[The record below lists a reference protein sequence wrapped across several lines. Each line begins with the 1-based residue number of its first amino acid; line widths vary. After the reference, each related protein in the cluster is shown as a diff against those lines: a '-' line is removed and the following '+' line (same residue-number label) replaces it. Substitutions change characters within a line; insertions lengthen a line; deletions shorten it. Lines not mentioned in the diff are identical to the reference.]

1 MKKRKTTVLM
11 LLTLL
16 LAMVL
21 GMSASAKTGKNKVVK
36 VKGKNGT
43 YTYSGSYGD
52 EKYIYHKFSVG
63 QTGVLRIT
71 GYEQTKKGKKSGFTV
86 MLFDK
91 NKKRLDVNKEN
102 YINYTKGTIKYYVLS
117 KGSYYFRIKSPANKK
132 GVRYIIQMKY
142 TKMGAYVKQTGA
154 SRDEAQYLAKD
165 YSVYAYITASDD
177 VTSSRWIQFYTDG
190 KDPIEL
196 TLIPQLPKS
205 TEGTF
210 SACIYGPS
218 YEDGKVLE
226 ISQGGDR
233 YKLST
238 VVTSKSYGTTTKKTT
253 GLKKGY
259 YYVEIY
265 RENSTEQNKK
275 YANGY
280 IKITRK

>member
-1 MKKRKTTVLM
+1 M

-71 GYEQTKKGKKSGFTV
+71 GYEQTKNGKKSGFTV

-117 KGSYYFRIKSPANKK
+117 QDIAQTSGEVDIQIGDVELTSDVGS
-132 GVRYIIQMKY
+132 
-142 TKMGAYVKQTGA
+142 
-154 SRDEAQYLAKD
+154 AQ
-165 YSVYAYITASDD
+165 SVTLSASDD
-177 VTSSRWIQFYTDG
+177 PMLFLSGYLSPGKKATVLTSRTDLKDGFYTAEITTESLQ
-190 KDPIEL
+190 PISL
-196 TLIPQLPKS
+196 L
-205 TEGTF
+205 F
-210 SACIYGPS
+210 A
-218 YEDGKVLE
+218 
-226 ISQGGDR
+226 R
-233 YKLST
+233 
-238 VVTSKSYGTTTKKTT
+238 
-253 GLKKGY
+253 
-259 YYVEIY
+259 
-265 RENSTEQNKK
+265 N
-275 YANGY
+275 
-280 IKITRK
+280 